1 MERYIYIRND
11 DTSSDFVENKP
22 CKFSVLLKKPLHLNG
37 IWKIA
42 LVQFDARA
50 KSNQSLSSVYV
61 YSNICKE
68 SVVFGEERALLRRIE
83 PNDNNEWSENIP
95 IPFYV
100 PMRFTDVTQIE
111 VLICDEKDQPV
122 VDLLSPVH
130 ITLHLKHFPFV
141 QEI

>member
-1 MERYIYIRND
+1 MTDHN
-11 DTSSDFVENKP
+11 
-22 CKFSVLLKKPLHLNG
+22 
-37 IWKIA
+37 
-42 LVQFDARA
+42 
-50 KSNQSLSSVYV
+50 